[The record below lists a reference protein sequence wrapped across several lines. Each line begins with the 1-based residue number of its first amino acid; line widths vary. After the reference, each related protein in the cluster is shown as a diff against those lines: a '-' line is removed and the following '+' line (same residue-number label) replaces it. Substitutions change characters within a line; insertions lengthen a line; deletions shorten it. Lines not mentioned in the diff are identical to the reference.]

1 MWKLLLLLAVLANI
15 FSLVSSAKES
25 ETTIITSNV
34 AAAAASGVVVENGEN
49 GSVAA
54 GAAAAAAASSTTI
67 IKTEHHVRKCAVN
80 ERYSKCPEK
89 LCQPQV
95 CEEVGIPQCSIHDER
110 YFDKTG
116 PCPGPPACIC
126 VEGFVRNDEG
136 VCMPA
141 KECPSCGNDKNA
153 TSGCGV
159 NCGRRCSNYML
170 SNVTCADIC
179 YSNNCDCKEDYV
191 FDDYLGFCVL
201 PQDCSNKNAPEPE
214 GTDGTPGNED
224 GNESTDPCDDC
235 SENNCDNTNE
245 NTDDIEEIDC
255 NGMDGETTT
264 KSEMN
269 SSSTTESNEGSDS
282 TTEASGMTTEGSA
295 MRSTT
300 RRPRTT
306 TKRRSRTTTE
316 SDGGSDMTTKGSGI
330 SSTTRNNKISIQVE
344 QFTTESGAESNST
357 TERSIMTTDNSGNG
371 PTTGET
377 ESNMTTEDSG
387 NGPTTGETETDMTTE
402 DSGNGPTTGQTE
414 TDMTTEQSENGS
426 NTEDSENGTTTE
438 DFENGTTTE
447 EMDTGM
453 TTEKSEAGSTTEEA
467 EGDMTTKDSESEST
481 IEEMETS
488 MTTEDS
494 GNEGTTEQS
503 PSSQRTTTNAPIS
516 TTRRTRKPR
525 TTIRR
530 TRTTT
535 KRRTTSSAPETTM
548 KSTTRRP
555 RRTTTKS
562 ASETTTEAS
571 TTKGPKDCKGRN
583 EWYFDCA
590 PSCPQRTCEDYL
602 NGVRCQASDRTTGC
616 KPECRC
622 MIGYYKD
629 AEGNCVSTLQ
639 CRQSSSNTGMTSTT
653 TTSTTTTSTTAE
665 PTCEEEAIPLFA
677 VGSLRYTLRI
687 LYEIS
692 LSNPGN
698 SVMVGGASVLYLM
711 GELAL
716 YAKGRAK
723 TELLNV
729 FNLQET
735 EQISC
740 AFPRISAALTAQYPD
755 IEFSLFCKIYADDDC
770 PMTDDF
776 IQNTEKIF
784 AMAPQNLNFSASDAA
799 KTISD
804 EVENMTNGNFE
815 NYLKTRTISTLDH
828 LVMIDAEGFQG
839 KWEKQFNPADT
850 TLKDFF
856 WSGRISKVQSMYQ
869 KDTFLYGESSVLG
882 AKILKMDYVGGMFG
896 LVIFLPNSLIGLNDL
911 LRKLQQNTNVVYS
924 AVGSLTMQMVEI
936 DLPKFEIS
944 VANRLKIPSEKAG
957 VTRIFSNTSLGL
969 ENVASCEMPYVSEIL
984 QKITFHV
991 DEYGMGETRDVEFAP
1006 IATTQAPRRQ
1016 QTYRFKA
1023 DHPFV
1028 YSLFHKEVMLQAGI
1042 FAGN

>member
-1 MWKLLLLLAVLANI
+1 M
-15 FSLVSSAKES
+15 
-25 ETTIITSNV
+25 
-34 AAAAASGVVVENGEN
+34 GEN
-49 GSVAA
+49 GSAAA

-95 CEEVGIPQCSIHDER
+95 CEEVGIPQCSNH
-110 YFDKTG
+110 FDKTG

-153 TSGCGV
+153 TAGCGV

-170 SNVTCADIC
+170 SNVICADVC

-245 NTDDIEEIDC
+245 NTDDIEETDC

-264 KSEMN
+264 ESEMN

-282 TTEASGMTTEGSA
+282 TTEGSGMTTEGSVMSYTTRRPRTTTKRRSRTTTKSIGGSEMTTEGSA
-295 MRSTT
+295 IRSTT

-330 SSTTRNNKISIQVE
+330 SSTTGKNKIK
-344 QFTTESGAESNST
+344 
-357 TERSIMTTDNSGNG
+357 
-371 PTTGET
+371 T

-387 NGPTTGETETDMTTE
+387 NGSTTEETETNMTTE
-402 DSGNGPTTGQTE
+402 E
-414 TDMTTEQSENGS
+414 SENGS
-426 NTEDSENGTTTE
+426 TTEDSENGTTTE
-438 DFENGTTTE
+438 DSENGTTTE

-453 TTEKSEAGSTTEEA
+453 TTEESETGSTTEET
-467 EGDMTTKDSESEST
+467 EGDMTTKDSESGLT
-481 IEEMETS
+481 TEEMETG
-488 MTTEDS
+488 MTTEGS

-503 PSSQRTTTNAPIS
+503 SGSQRTTTKAPIS

-525 TTIRR
+525 TTTKRA
-530 TRTTT
+530 RTTT

-562 ASETTTEAS
+562 ASETTTMMTTTEAS

-602 NGVRCQASDRTTGC
+602 NGVRCQASDRTSGC

-622 MIGYYKD
+622 MIGFYKD

-639 CRQSSSNTGMTSTT
+639 CRQSSSNSM
-653 TTSTTTTSTTAE
+653 TSTTTTSTTAE

-716 YAKGRAK
+716 YSKGRAK

-755 IEFSLFCKIYADDDC
+755 IEFSLFCKIYADNDC
-770 PMTDDF
+770 AMTDDF

-784 AMAPQNLNFSASDAA
+784 AIAPQNLDFSASDAA
-799 KTISD
+799 RTISD
-804 EVENMTNGNFE
+804 EVEIMTNGNFE

-828 LVMIDAEGFQG
+828 LVMVDAEGFQ
-839 KWEKQFNPADT
+839 
-850 TLKDFF
+850 
-856 WSGRISKVQSMYQ
+856 
-869 KDTFLYGESSVLG
+869 
-882 AKILKMDYVGGMFG
+882 
-896 LVIFLPNSLIGLNDL
+896 
-911 LRKLQQNTNVVYS
+911 
-924 AVGSLTMQMVEI
+924 
-936 DLPKFEIS
+936 
-944 VANRLKIPSEKAG
+944 AG

-1006 IATTQAPRRQ
+1006 IATTPAPRRQ